1 MGNIEPQEMPLFPL
15 GTVLFPG
22 MTLPLHIFEERYRLM
37 MRRCLEGE
45 RCFGVVLIRSGR
57 EVGEAAVPYD
67 VGTLARIT
75 DVVSQPDGRMNIATI
90 GEKRFR
96 ILELNHDLP
105 YLVGTVE
112 WLAPQE
118 EQVEDLDRLTIRLN
132 GHFDTY
138 VGLYAKLAG
147 AKPRPVKPLND
158 PEKLSY
164 KIASIIKTDM
174 RRKQMLLETLS
185 VADRITEEL
194 KLLEA
199 ENLALRLFLEAKEK
213 ADSDDSSIEEL
224 PKNRFSSN

>member
-1 MGNIEPQEMPLFPL
+1 MGNIVPQEMPLFPL

-22 MTLPLHIFEERYRLM
+22 MTLPLHIFEERYKLM

-45 RCFGVVLIRSGR
+45 RCFGVVLIKSGR

-67 VGTLARIT
+67 IGTIARIT

-90 GEKRFR
+90 GERPFR
-96 ILELNHDLP
+96 ILELNRDLP
-105 YLVGTVE
+105 YLVGTVQ
-112 WLAPQE
+112 WLAPEE
-118 EQVEDLDRLTIRLN
+118 EQADDLKQLTIRLN
-132 GHFDTY
+132 GHFETY
-138 VGLYAKLAG
+138 ISLYAELAG
-147 AKPRPVKPLND
+147 SKPRPMKYLDD

-174 RRKQMLLETLS
+174 RRKQMLLETSS
-185 VADRITEEL
+185 VADRIREEL

-213 ADSDDSSIEEL
+213 ADSDDYSIEEL
-224 PKNRFSSN
+224 PKNRFSRN